1 MMRLSS
7 LRSLGEIGYSDQRE
21 YSGFIGKG
29 LASSGMKEDSINSE
43 LDEGK
48 QKEIPTSKP
57 VDNEMDNNQ
66 DKSE

>member
-1 MMRLSS
+1 MMRLFS
-7 LRSLGEIGYSDQRE
+7 LRSLGEIGDSDRRE
-21 YSGFIGKG
+21 YSGLIGEG

-43 LDEGK
+43 LDEGE

-57 VDNEMDNNQ
+57 VNNEMDNNQ